1 MTYDITDNE
10 YLEIENLRQDGM
22 KFREIKRNLF
32 ARYPDM
38 PVPTLRKKFYFWLG
52 RAGDPPTRT
61 QSAPAPVSRGITWTP
76 QGNNAATLSYE
87 TPRDPRLGMV
97 VSTLEELLEVGE
109 VDQSVWRVVRFKD
122 NAWGQN
128 SASSGYTTI
137 YHVTAWLERIV
148 PVNAQIA
155 IDEALAE
162 LRSAAP
168 RWRTVNIGPAA
179 DDSLMYE
186 VAIGDAH
193 IGRRGWFDEA
203 GHEYN
208 IEVAGERIACAT
220 TKLLRHVRSY
230 TIESI
235 IVAMVGDM
243 INADGPE
250 GKTTRGTRQD
260 MSGQYLEVFRA
271 ARRMM
276 TDAIKTFAEIAPVKV
291 IIVSGNHDKYSSYL
305 LADIIEAQFFNDE
318 RVAVDNTP
326 LPRKYQRYG
335 KNLIGFTH
343 KPDPRKLP
351 GLMTVEQ
358 SKAWGE
364 TTHRE
369 FHTGHLHTEKVLV
382 DTVYGV
388 TMRGLPAITSPD
400 EWTVAEGYL
409 GSDPGAQ
416 GFLWHKEE
424 HLIGTFNAK
433 VV

>member
-10 YLEIENLRQDGM
+10 YLEIERCRQDGM
-22 KFREIKRNLF
+22 KFREIKRRLF
-32 ARYPDM
+32 SRYPDM

-52 RAGDPPTRT
+52 RDGDSRPHT
-61 QSAPAPVSRGITWTP
+61 QATQIPKVIWTP
-76 QGNNAATLSYE
+76 QGNNTATLSYE
-87 TPRDPRLGMV
+87 SPRDPRLGTV
-97 VSTLEELLEVGE
+97 ISTLEELLEVGK
-109 VDQSVWRVVRFKD
+109 VDQSVWRVVRWKD

-128 SASSGYTTI
+128 SASHGYTTI
-137 YHVTAWLERIV
+137 YQVTAWLERIV
-148 PVNAQIA
+148 PINAQIA

-168 RWRTVNIGPAA
+168 RRVLAPTIRSVRDG
-179 DDSLMYE
+179 LMYE
-186 VAIGDAH
+186 VALGDAH
-193 IGRRGWFDEA
+193 IGRRGWIGET
-203 GHEYN
+203 GIEYN
-208 IEVAGERIACAT
+208 VEVAEERIACAT
-220 TKLLRHVRSY
+220 AQLLRHIASY
-230 TIESI
+230 KIDYIT
-235 IVAMVGDM
+235 VAMLGDM

-271 ARRMM
+271 AKKMM
-276 TDAIKTFAEIAPVKV
+276 VDSILTFAEIAPVKV

-305 LADIIEAQFFNDE
+305 LADIIEATFFNDE
-318 RVAVDNTP
+318 RVAIDNTP
-326 LPRKYQRYG
+326 LPRKYHRYG
-335 KNLIGFTH
+335 KNLIGLTH
-343 KPDPRKLP
+343 RPDRKLP

-358 SKAWGE
+358 GKAWGE

-400 EWTVAEGYL
+400 EWTVSEGYL

-416 GFLWHKEE
+416 GFLWHKEDN
-424 HLIGTFNAK
+424 LIGIFNAK